1 MNRRAWKATVH
12 VVTKSQPGLSD
23 WAHTH
28 ACALAVL
35 KTSPDDSKYYVTRA
49 DNHWA
54 TLPSLLSLSIL
65 HHHSY
70 PAFIILHML

>member
-54 TLPSLLSLSIL
+54 TLPSLLSLCL
-65 HHHSY
+65 GG
-70 PAFIILHML
+70 